1 MAQPYRT
8 AYHFQPLKNW
18 MNDPNGPMI
27 YKGIY
32 HLFYQY
38 NPESAKWAN
47 IAWGHSTSTDLVNWT
62 IHPPALLPSDPFDFN
77 GCWSGSTTILQDGTP
92 AILYTGC
99 VSQKVNLQN
108 LAVPKDPLDPYLVE
122 WIKSPHNPIMTP
134 NEDEKI
140 WFRDPTT
147 AWLGTDRIWRVIIG
161 NKREN
166 RGTTLLY
173 KSGDF
178 IHWTE
183 AERPLHSSNETT
195 MWECPDFFP
204 VSIDG
209 ENGLDTSEIFPG
221 IKHVLK
227 ISAMSSFVDYYTV
240 GVYDHHNDVYTP
252 DEGSVDNESGL
263 RLDYGRYYASKSFF
277 DSEKKRRIFIA
288 WVNESTSKEIDLIK
302 GWSGLQCFPRKIW
315 LDRGGKQLI
324 QWPVEEIEMLRTN
337 KVDLQNITLEAGSKR
352 EISGVTAVQADV
364 EISFSIPIAVLEQA
378 EVLESSWTNP
388 QEIANKSGSSANTG
402 VGPFG
407 LLVLASNN
415 IEEYTAIF
423 FRIFK
428 KNDKFVALMG
438 CDQKRSSVGL
448 EYDKTNYGAFLDID
462 PLTEKLSL
470 RTLIDHSIVESFG
483 GGGKTC
489 ITTRAYPTLA
499 INDNAHLFVFNNGSQ
514 HVDISTLNAWSLN
527 QAYIN

>member
-18 MNDPNGPMI
+18 MNGPMI

-423 FRIFK
+423 FTIFK
-428 KNDKFVALMG
+428 KNDKFVVLMG

>member
-18 MNDPNGPMI
+18 TFFFTDLYPNGPMI

-38 NPESAKWAN
+38 NPKSAKWAN
-47 IAWGHSTSTDLVNWT
+47 IAWDHSTSTDLVNWT

-92 AILYTGC
+92 AILYTGG

-108 LAVPKDPLDPYLVE
+108 LAVPKDPSDPYLVE

-134 NEDEKI
+134 KEEEKT

-166 RGTTLLY
+166 RGTALLY
-173 KSGDF
+173 KSEDF

-195 MWECPDFFP
+195 MSECPDFFP
-204 VSIDG
+204 VSIDE
-209 ENGLDTSEIFPG
+209 ENGLDTLEIFPG

-227 ISAMSSFVDYYTV
+227 ISAMSSS
-240 GVYDHHNDVYTP
+240 
-252 DEGSVDNESGL
+252 GSVDNESGL
-263 RLDYGRYYASKSFF
+263 RLDYGKYYASKYFF
-277 DSEKKRRIFIA
+277 DSEKKRRISIA
-288 WVNESTSKEIDLIK
+288 WVNESTSKEINLIR
-302 GWSGLQCFPRKIW
+302 GWCGLQCFPRKIW
-315 LDRGGKQLI
+315 LDSNLI

-337 KVDLQNITLEAGSKR
+337 KYNTGSC
-352 EISGVTAVQADV
+352 
-364 EISFSIPIAVLEQA
+364 
-378 EVLESSWTNP
+378 WTNP

-415 IEEYTAIF
+415 IEEYTAIYF
-423 FRIFK
+423 IIFK
-428 KNDKFVALMG
+428 KNDKFFVLMG

-448 EYDKTNYGAFLDID
+448 EYVKTNYGAFLDID

-470 RTLIDHSIVESFG
+470 RTLIDHSIVKSFG

-514 HVDISTLNAWSLN
+514 HVDISNLNAWSLS
-527 QAYIN
+527 QAHIN

>member
-1 MAQPYRT
+1 MAQPSRT

-18 MNDPNGPMI
+18 MNGPMI

-47 IAWGHSTSTDLVNWT
+47 IAWSHSTSTDLVNWT

-77 GCWSGSTTILQDGTP
+77 GSTTILQDGTP
-92 AILYTGC
+92 AILYTGG

-108 LAVPKDPLDPYLVE
+108 LAVPKDPSDPYLVE

-134 NEDEKI
+134 NEDEKN

-166 RGTTLLY
+166 RGTALLY
-173 KSGDF
+173 K
-178 IHWTE
+178 T
-183 AERPLHSSNETT
+183 ERPLHSSNENT

-204 VSIDG
+204 SQLSIDG

-227 ISAMSSFVDYYTV
+227 ISAMSSSVDYYTI
-240 GVYDHHNDVYTP
+240 GTYDHHNDVYIP

-263 RLDYGRYYASKSFF
+263 RLVYGKYCASKSFF
-277 DSEKKRRIFIA
+277 DSEKKRRISIA
-288 WVNESTSKEIDLIK
+288 WVNESTSKEINLIR
-302 GWSGLQCFPRKIW
+302 GWSGLQ
-315 LDRGGKQLI
+315 QMI
-324 QWPVEEIEMLRTN
+324 QWPIEEIEMLRTN
-337 KVDLQNITLEAGSKR
+337 KVDLQNITLEAGSKL
-352 EISGVTAVQADV
+352 EICGVTAAQADV

-415 IEEYTAIF
+415 IEEYTAIYF
-423 FRIFK
+423 TIFK
-428 KNDKFVALMG
+428 KNDKFVVLMG
-438 CDQKRSSVGL
+438 CDQKSSSVGL

-483 GGGKTC
+483 EGGKTC
-489 ITTRAYPTLA
+489 ITTRAYLTLA